1 MNRETI
7 ISLRDLRFGYEAHKT
22 VLNGLSLDIPTGT
35 VTSILGPNGTGKTTL
50 LNTILGLYKPQG
62 GEIII
67 NGHSLSSYSRR
78 DLSRIIGLVPQSEEV
93 PFNYSVLE
101 FVMLGRTP
109 HMGLLSMPSEKDYA
123 MALNTL
129 SLLGISDLEARSV
142 QDLSG
147 GERQMVL
154 LARALAQDP
163 KVLLLDEPT
172 SHLDLSNT
180 GNILN
185 ILKELSR
192 SRCVSVI
199 FTTHDPDA
207 AFAIAGQALLI
218 YETSALAFGPVEK
231 VLTGKNLSHAYRLP
245 VEVRRVD
252 GRFIVMRKEETH

>member
-62 GEIII
+62 GDIII

-109 HMGLLSMPSEKDYA
+109 HMGLLSMPSEKDYS

-129 SLLGISDLEARSV
+129 SLLGISELEARSV

-147 GERQMVL
+147 GEHQMVL

-207 AFAIAGQALLI
+207 AIL
-218 YETSALAFGPVEK
+218 SASQLVLMQFGK
-231 VLTGKNLSHAYRLP
+231 VLDAGPLESVLTSEKLTQTYGTP
-245 VEVRRVD
+245 VEVSSVN
-252 GRFIVMRKEETH
+252 GRLVALLN

>member
-109 HMGLLSMPSEKDYA
+109 HMGLLSMPSEKDYS

-129 SLLGISDLEARSV
+129 SLLGISELEARSV

-147 GERQMVL
+147 GEHQMVL

-207 AFAIAGQALLI
+207 AIL
-218 YETSALAFGPVEK
+218 SASQLVLMQFGK
-231 VLTGKNLSHAYRLP
+231 VLDAGPLESVLTSEKLTQTYGTP
-245 VEVRRVD
+245 VEVSSVN
-252 GRFIVMRKEETH
+252 GRLVALLN

>member
-62 GEIII
+62 GDIII

-129 SLLGISDLEARSV
+129 SLLGISELEARSV

-147 GERQMVL
+147 GEHQMVL

-207 AFAIAGQALLI
+207 AIL
-218 YETSALAFGPVEK
+218 SASQLVLMQFGK
-231 VLTGKNLSHAYRLP
+231 VLDAGPLESVLTSEKLTQTYGTP
-245 VEVRRVD
+245 VEVSSVN
-252 GRFIVMRKEETH
+252 GRLVALLN